1 MVLTMVLSGVFFLL
15 SQEARAGGSQM
26 ATVVQVEGRAQLF
39 TQPSKRLQAP
49 SDADKGTIGL
59 FEGNYYRI
67 NDLKTGARVENGNL
81 LRTLPGAKA
90 KVIYDNGDQ
99 IYVGPGSSY
108 RISWNEQGKGVPEI
122 ELKYGRMRGVISK
135 EGPRRKIIIRTRSA
149 VMGVRGTDFFI
160 DEGGGLEETSVRV
173 LRGAVEVAPLKGKPQ
188 VVETGM
194 TAEVGPKVET
204 VEVRKIS
211 REDLGEIRVA
221 STLKGVKE
229 EVSAELKS
237 LEKKAV
243 EVTLKDIEIYQPEV
257 LKSISKD
264 SGSILDPVEINAKVV
279 DVAAVT
285 APSVPKKRRPGLQ
298 ELMGPDGVDYYEKY
312 FKSRD

>member
-1 MVLTMVLSGVFFLL
+1 MVLTKILACGLL
-15 SQEARAGGSQM
+15 LFWHEARASGSQV
-26 ATVVQVEGRAQLF
+26 ATVVQVEGRSQLF
-39 TQPSKRLQAP
+39 TQPSKRLP
-49 SDADKGTIGL
+49 SESDPRKGTIGL
-59 FEGNYYRI
+59 FEGTYYRI
-67 NDLKTGARVENGNL
+67 TDLKTGARVENGNL
-81 LRTLPGAKA
+81 VRTFPGAKA

-108 RISWNEQGKGVPEI
+108 RISWNDNGKGVPEI
-122 ELKYGRMRGVISK
+122 ELKYGSMRGVISK
-135 EGPRRKIIIRTRSA
+135 EGPRRKILIRTRSA

-160 DEGGGLEETSVRV
+160 DEGGGQEETSVRV

-194 TAEVGPKVET
+194 SAEVGPKVEA
-204 VEVRKIS
+204 VQIRKIT

-229 EVSAELKS
+229 EISAELKT

-264 SGSILDPVEINAKVV
+264 SGSILDPVEINARVV

-285 APSVPKKRRPGLQ
+285 APSVPKKRKPGLQ

-312 FKSRD
+312 FKGRD